1 MTEMKKNKLILLIA
15 ILAVGTAAVYAF
27 ATGSTETE
35 TAPVQISETVASI
48 NAAQQSLKGKIL
60 IAYFTSPE
68 TDGVDAVAGASRVI
82 VNEKFYSNTQY
93 IAELIQEATG
103 ADIFEIKTVKAYP
116 GTHKELVDY
125 AKVENENKARPRL
138 STHIDNL
145 ADYDIVFIGFPN
157 WWYDMPMPMY
167 SFFEEYDFTGKTII
181 PFNTHGGSRFSS
193 AIKTITEL
201 EKGAT
206 VIKKGLPISRES
218 VDKAKPTVI
227 KWLSDIGIT
236 K

>member
-1 MTEMKKNKLILLIA
+1 MKKNKLILLIA

-27 ATGSTETE
+27 AKGSSETDTPPAE
-35 TAPVQISETVASI
+35 ESETVAGENTVVQTS
-48 NAAQQSLKGKIL
+48 KGKML

-82 VNEKFYSNTQY
+82 VDEKLYSNTQY

-103 ADIFEIKTVKAYP
+103 ADIFQIKTVKPYP
-116 GTHKELVDY
+116 STHKELVDY
-125 AKVENENKARPRL
+125 AKVENENKGRPRL

-145 ADYDIVFIGFPN
+145 ADYDIIFIGFPN

-167 SFFEEYDFTGKTII
+167 SFFEEYDFTEKIII